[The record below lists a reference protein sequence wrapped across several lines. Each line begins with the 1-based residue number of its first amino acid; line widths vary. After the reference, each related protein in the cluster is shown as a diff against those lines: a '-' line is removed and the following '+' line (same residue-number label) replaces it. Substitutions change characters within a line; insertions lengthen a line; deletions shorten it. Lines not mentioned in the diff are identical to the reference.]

1 MTCWHISPNGKYGKC
16 KGEDRCAYRKQG
28 IKLEHFDTLAEAMLY
43 TEQSTA
49 VKRLAKEG
57 IPMRAEVTQEQASLI
72 PARDKALYIADFK
85 ARTEAAALTGE
96 YAGSLFTP
104 EIREAFNIRTEEPL
118 VPISLWS
125 SVDVSFTNIAK
136 VCKPTYGSVSPAN
149 KAKALELMKANRSY
163 RAGAQTAAEVIAA
176 DEAHPSYETL
186 VEKQGEYIKRIASM
200 GEKSYAAYAM
210 CAYEHYLVA
219 RNRSLAKHT
228 GLILERL
235 VSSSELTG
243 EDYERYKLSETEK
256 QDVYHATAYT
266 LNEHPQYAVWAQQA
280 DGAVEI
286 GGLKVPSSPEQ
297 MRELIDMCS
306 SESDPE
312 GYDLIMTPYLANV
325 GKGEIDFSEIVTP
338 TQARIPE
345 FTPAEVLLSRKPHDK
360 AAVKEDLKALKWND
374 AVAMSYGTVKEQ
386 MRRCKFAET
395 DYEHYEN
402 PAYHNLG
409 GREHLRSVSAGD
421 IIRRRARDGSSEY
434 AVVLDASRDG
444 VLYQTVSKYA
454 SDNSPVLVDADRALA
469 LYRAGAERCETPVGF
484 TAYPDAGAGDIV
496 YEGWCA
502 W

>member
-1 MTCWHISPNGKYGKC
+1 MKCWHISPNGKPGKC
-16 KGEDRCAYRKQG
+16 KGEDRCSYRKQG
-28 IKLEHFDTLAEAMLY
+28 IKLKHYDSLAEALLD
-43 TEQSTA
+43 TERDTA
-49 VKRLAKEG
+49 VKRLVDEG
-57 IPMRAEVTQEQASLI
+57 IPARAEVTQEQASLI

-85 ARTEAAALTGE
+85 NRTEAAAVTGE

-104 EIREAFNIRTEEPL
+104 EIRAAFNIQAEEPV
-118 VPISLWS
+118 VPISEWR
-125 SVDVSFTNIAK
+125 SVDASFTNIAK
-136 VCKPTYGSVSPAN
+136 VSKPAHGSVSPAN

-186 VEKQGEYIKRIASM
+186 RKNRDAYIKRIASM
-200 GEKSYAAYAM
+200 GEETYAAYAL

-235 VSSSELTG
+235 VTSSELTG
-243 EDYERYKLSETEK
+243 EDYERNKLSDDEK
-256 QDVYHATAYT
+256 RDVFHATAYT
-266 LNEHPQYAVWAQQA
+266 LSEHPQYAVWAQQA
-280 DGAVEI
+280 EGALEI
-286 GGLKVPSSPEQ
+286 DGLKVPSSPLQ

-306 SESDPE
+306 NESDPD
-312 GYDLIMTPYLANV
+312 GYDLIMTPYLPNV
-325 GKGEIDFSEIVTP
+325 GKGGFDFSEIVTP
-338 TQARIPE
+338 TQARTPE
-345 FTPAEVLLSRKPHDK
+345 LTPTEVLLSRKPHDK

-374 AVAMSYGTVKEQ
+374 AVARSYGTIKEQ

-395 DYEHYEN
+395 DYAHYEN

-421 IIRRRARDGSSEY
+421 IIRRRTRDGSSEY

-444 VLYQTVSKYA
+444 VLYQTVSKYT

-469 LYRAGAERCETPVGF
+469 LYRAGAERCETPAGF
-484 TAYPDAGAGDIV
+484 TAYPDGGAGDIT
-496 YEGWCA
+496 YEGWRA